1 MRGDA
6 CEMLQCLYSVHVVCD
21 PPHPMLMHATDAVIE

>member
-6 CEMLQCLYSVHVVCD
+6 CEMLRCLCSVSVLCD
-21 PPHPMLMHATDAVIE
+21 PQHPMLMCAADAVIE